1 MKAPF
6 IKFLAFI
13 LLIAFVF
20 TPNTAF
26 AAKQIIRGEDGAF
39 YVIDTDDP
47 KDVSFSKEVGA
58 DPSINPENSET
69 PIPKNSQGE
78 TFYNQNNNQTSNNQ
92 HYQGNVSSQ
101 DAEDAA
107 DYEEYQD
114 SVKKNKVKSVVIA
127 TIGVVVVVGLAVW
140 AIIAG
145 SNSND
150 DDDDD

>member
-1 MKAPF
+1 MKAQF
-6 IKFLAFI
+6 IKFFAFI

-20 TPNTAF
+20 TPNTVF

-47 KDVSFSKEVGA
+47 NDASFSKQVGA
-58 DPSINPENSET
+58 DPSTNTENSET
-69 PIPKNSQGE
+69 PVPNNNQGG
-78 TFYNQNNNQTSNNQ
+78 TYYNQNNNQP
-92 HYQGNVSSQ
+92 YQGSVSSQ

-114 SVKKNKVKSVVIA
+114 SVKKNKVKKVIVT
-127 TIGVVVVVGLAVW
+127 TIGVIVVVGLAVW

-145 SNSND
+145 SGGSD
-150 DDDDD
+150 DDDDDD